1 MRNTTFTLL
10 CLLGIAEIAVGTVF
24 GRLMIYA
31 NEIPFGRAIGLTPD
45 RYQPFNQYIRILQ
58 DQWSVVAW
66 FGVLTIILAL
76 MFLYSSNPNKT
87 PRDTKDAEQVVGGNG
102 G

>member
-1 MRNTTFTLL
+1 MRNTAFILL
-10 CLLGIAEIAVGTVF
+10 CLLGVAEIAVCTVF

-31 NEIPFGRAIGLTPD
+31 HEIPFGRAIGLAPD
-45 RYQPFNQYIRILQ
+45 RYQPFNQYIRILK
-58 DQWSVVAW
+58 DQWSIVAW

-76 MFLYSSNPNKT
+76 MFRYSSNFGKT
-87 PRDTKDAEQVVGGNG
+87 PRGTKDVEQVVGGNG